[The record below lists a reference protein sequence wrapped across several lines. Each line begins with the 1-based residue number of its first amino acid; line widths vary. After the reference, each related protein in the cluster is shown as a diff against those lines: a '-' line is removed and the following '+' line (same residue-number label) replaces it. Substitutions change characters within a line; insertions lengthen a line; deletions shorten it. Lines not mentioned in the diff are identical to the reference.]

1 MWRSDAL
8 YDIRCQVVWACVF
21 EIVDVAQMLP
31 HGWILHVA
39 LELCKQM
46 RYGQYVARKQGA
58 VDEGEDRVEIF
69 DHPEGLGGFAKDFDD
84 ALGAYVLDVKALAPR
99 AL

>member
-58 VDEGEDRVEIF
+58 VDEGEDRVDEVVGMAHHQITELYCF
-69 DHPEGLGGFAKDFDD
+69 
-84 ALGAYVLDVKALAPR
+84 
-99 AL
+99 